1 LPIPGMAPQSLWR
14 RKVRTS
20 LTLGA
25 IGLTVGAIVMVEALT
40 QGIIVA
46 FTGMLGGAGS
56 EVVIRQAG
64 ISDTGYSALD
74 ERLGDQIAALPEVAH
89 VSAMQLAVMQSP
101 EIPLFVALGYAP
113 NEYAIR
119 RYNVVEGE
127 RLTGSRQIM
136 LGRALA
142 EAMGYHIGDIIEF
155 GEMRYRVVGIYEAGG
170 FEDRGGVI
178 SLRDAQAIM
187 GQPHKV
193 QLYLVGLHDPSQAE
207 DVVDYINTRFPE
219 AYATL
224 SGDFVSQM
232 PDMQAMDAM
241 VGAIAFLSML
251 VGGIVVM
258 NTMLMAVLERTR
270 EIGVLRALGWRRR
283 QVLMMILQEALLLG
297 TLGSVVGFLFS
308 FVLVQ
313 LINLSP
319 LWGIMSTVV
328 RWTPGAFVNAFAIA
342 VALGI
347 LGGLYPAFRAT
358 RLQPVE
364 ALRYE

>member
-1 LPIPGMAPQSLWR
+1 
-14 RKVRTS
+14 
-20 LTLGA
+20 
-25 IGLTVGAIVMVEALT
+25 MVEVFA
-40 QGIIVA
+40 QGATEI
-46 FTGMLGGAGS
+46 FTDVLGGGS
-56 EVVIRQAG
+56 EVVIREAG
-64 ISDTGYSALD
+64 VSDTGYSALD
-74 ERLGDQIAALPEVAH
+74 IRLGDQIAALPEVAH
-89 VSAMQLAVMQSP
+89 VSGMQMAVTQSGNMP
-101 EIPLFVALGYAP
+101 FFIAFGYAP

-127 RLTGSRQIM
+127 RLSGSRQIM
-136 LGRALA
+136 LGRSFA
-142 EAMGYHIGDIIEF
+142 EAMGYDVGDVIELA
-155 GEMRYRVVGIYEAGG
+155 EMRFRIVGIFEAGG
-170 FEDRGGVI
+170 FEDRLGVI

-187 GQPHKV
+187 GSPRTV
-193 QLYLVGLHDPSQAE
+193 QIYMVGLHDPSQAE
-207 DVVDYINTRFPE
+207 DVVEYINTRFPEE

-241 VGAIAFLSML
+241 IGAIAFLSMS

-258 NTMLMAVLERTR
+258 NTMLMAVMERTR

-283 QVLMMILQEALLLG
+283 KVLSMILQEALLLG
-297 TLGSVVGFLFS
+297 VLGSVTGIFIS

-313 LINLSP
+313 LLNLSSFWSI
-319 LWGIMSTVV
+319 LATVV
-328 RWTPGAFVNAFAIA
+328 SWTPSAFVRAFIIA
-342 VALGI
+342 VALGL